1 MHSTLEGFTDGT
13 SQPFYS
19 IDFIESTPIK
29 LMTNTECRRFLK
41 EDTNQYNKEIMC
53 FDTTDLQYDSHFSI
67 VNNTIIV
74 KRVQY
79 ISIKNPLYKQSINAC
94 MCFLMRRVG
103 TLNFK
108 IT

>member
-29 LMTNTECRRFLK
+29 LMTNSECRRFLK

-53 FDTTDLQYDSHFSI
+53 FDTTNLQYDSNFFI
-67 VNNTIIV
+67 VNNKIIV
-74 KRVQY
+74 KHCKTTSQKKTASKPRAHKKHKKRARPT
-79 ISIKNPLYKQSINAC
+79 I
-94 MCFLMRRVG
+94 
-103 TLNFK
+103 
-108 IT
+108 